1 MTEYLFLRYNMVWY
15 KKISLSQAEGGEI
28 EVHELVTRF
37 REKKLI
43 GTEGDKRFPHAIPN
57 RIG

>member
-1 MTEYLFLRYNMVWY
+1 MVWY